1 MAVRRPTMAVRAR
14 TAPNQVSQR
23 KTARRASLDKDLT
36 AGGLDTSYEA
46 YLQWVQQQQQQQQ
59 HQGMQQQQ
67 QWAGLAG
74 GIASSAQPTQ
84 LTTQQHQQTTTPVSG
99 QGGQQGDNNS
109 SNSSSTYSTK
119 VCSISN
125 SGLGWQGGLPLL
137 PSLLNSQHNYTSR
150 PPPLSVGR
158 VGSRVV
164 SILTTRPF
172 FGSKSKQNQQQH
184 TVQAGL
190 ASAGLSLGAI
200 GIQQGGPGGLFSDGK
215 PGMWSGGDLL
225 SGLQSLH
232 DASKRKRSQSWMR
245 PDYHLPVDKGYDE
258 MTYRELVYG
267 MVNVAQYI
275 NKAGIPHITVGDYLE
290 HMKYI
295 CLKEIKPTFAP
306 KAVANYE
313 YEVTSKVLCGK
324 IPAYMAGEHDAYV
337 NNLGMENTLAFIRVQ
352 QQLSKQVQS
361 MNDSQGRQ
369 GQGRQ
374 RQNIQGYIPCPD
386 HICKKWNFSICDFHG
401 CVKAHRCAV
410 CEGSHRAKGGCPS
423 GQGQY
428 SQQGRT
434 QGHSQYQQQQQYQ
447 QQGYYPQQNQRQS

>member
-1 MAVRRPTMAVRAR
+1 MGAAAA
-14 TAPNQVSQR
+14 TAAAAAAAPGNAAAAQW
-23 KTARRASLDKDLT
+23 AGL
-36 AGGLDTSYEA
+36 AGGIASSAQPTQLTPQQHQQTTTPVSG
-46 YLQWVQQQQQQQQ
+46 QGGQQGGQQQQQQQQ
-59 HQGMQQQQ
+59 HLQHQGMQHQQ

-84 LTTQQHQQTTTPVSG
+84 LSSQLHQQTTTPVGG
-99 QGGQQGDNNS
+99 QGGQQGGQYLD
-109 SNSSSTYSTK
+109 YQAF
-119 VCSISN
+119 
-125 SGLGWQGGLPLL
+125 LQQQQ
-137 PSLLNSQHNYTSR
+137 QH
-150 PPPLSVGR
+150 
-158 VGSRVV
+158 
-164 SILTTRPF
+164 
-172 FGSKSKQNQQQH
+172 NQQQQ

-352 QQLSKQVQS
+352 QQLSKQAQAV
-361 MNDSQGRQ
+361 NDSQGRQ
-369 GQGRQ
+369 GQGRP

-447 QQGYYPQQNQRQS
+447 QQGYYPQQNQRPS